1 MKPEYI
7 ARYSCIKLNTINSM
21 EQQVWNLLHPPPP
34 FFLGNV
40 YIYISTQGTL
50 IHYYMNI
57 YFQKYI
63 QQYIFNNEITST
75 KLNHIFM
82 Q

>member
-7 ARYSCIKLNTINSM
+7 ARYSCIKLYGATS
-21 EQQVWNLLHPPPP
+21 VKSTTPPPP

-40 YIYISTQGTL
+40 YINISTQGTL